1 MDSHPLSLV
10 HSRTRTTAP
19 RAPARSAAVAV
30 LHRCPQEDA
39 RPCVHSLSLA
49 HAGSQP
55 RTSAITHISAPKR
68 MRTAVPSCALCTC
81 PRAPVLARAC
91 AQRSRDMV
99 AGPLSRSLWR
109 LCAITRACVGPPP
122 PPLAGPSGF
131 RVRPP
136 ASAAPA
142 ELPQIFPCSGPFG
155 RFSAPESYLRV
166 SYPWVS
172 LQPFSF
178 PSGFPSQTP
187 TPPSNFFPPYLP

>member
-1 MDSHPLSLV
+1 MAAHPQARRDTPHTHMFTRVCTHSPAQEPHGFAPTHSRTMHHTLV

-19 RAPARSAAVAV
+19 RAPARSVAVAV

-142 ELPQIFPCSGPFG
+142 VTSDFPLFRP
-155 RFSAPESYLRV
+155 LRAFLR
-166 SYPWVS
+166 S
-172 LQPFSF
+172 
-178 PSGFPSQTP
+178 
-187 TPPSNFFPPYLP
+187 